1 VRVNSYKTIKL
12 FATDLVL
19 EVEVVLQRR
28 YEIIITRCVM
38 AQKSDLI
45 FVLQKYNRRK
55 IQVAQERNV
64 AYSRLMEM
72 LLKLV

>member
-1 VRVNSYKTIKL
+1 MRVNSYKIIKL

-19 EVEVVLQRR
+19 KIYVVLQRR
-28 YEIIITRCVM
+28 YEITITRCVM

-45 FVLQKYNRRK
+45 FVLQKYDKRK

-64 AYSRLMEM
+64 AYSRLTF
-72 LLKLV
+72 